1 MICPGH
7 GIEDGKVRIIFVG
20 DEIGGFL
27 IESLTQID
35 DANIEEKLIYYYI
48 KENYANLTTKIES
61 LDWTGGTY
69 WKTFENKFYYDKKLI
84 RKTIIEEKFMITNVE
99 FRKYL

>member
-1 MICPGH
+1 MVLRETP
-7 GIEDGKVRIIFVG
+7 EVPWVVLSL
-20 DEIGGFL
+20 IGFIHL
-27 IESLTQID
+27 
-35 DANIEEKLIYYYI
+35 AFK
-48 KENYANLTTKIES
+48 A
-61 LDWTGGTY
+61 Y